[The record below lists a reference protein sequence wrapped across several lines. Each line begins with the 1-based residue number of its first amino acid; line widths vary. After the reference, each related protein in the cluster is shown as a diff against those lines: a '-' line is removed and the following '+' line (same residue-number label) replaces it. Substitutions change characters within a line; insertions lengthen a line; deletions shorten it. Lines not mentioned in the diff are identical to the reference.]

1 MLRKKFLI
9 FFFVLGIFILL
20 IPAVDALLPPRTSL
34 DLFLDHDVILVGV
47 VTSEKA
53 LPQLPD
59 KLLGT
64 TEYEISVDRYLKKP
78 LSLKKITAEGIGSK
92 NQTLHVTNEVIFN
105 TGQKVLLFLLMD
117 EEKFVISPYSMALSG
132 DFNEAIIPPP
142 LKLFKN
148 GLSVDEI
155 VCKSDFEMLL
165 KPSGSPVC
173 VKPSTATNLIGRGWE
188 KVN

>member
-1 MLRKKFLI
+1 MRLSGLI
-9 FFFVLGIFILL
+9 CVLLGIFILL
-20 IPAVDALLPPRTSL
+20 IPSVDALLPPRTNL

-47 VTSEKA
+47 VTSEKE
-53 LPQLPD
+53 LPYSPD
-59 KLLGT
+59 SSLGK

-78 LSLKKITAEGIGSK
+78 LSLKKITAEGLGSK
-92 NQTLHVTNEVIFN
+92 NATLHVTNEVIFN
-105 TGQKVLLFLLMD
+105 TGQKVLLFLVMD
-117 EEKFVISPYSMALSG
+117 KEKYFISPYSVTLSG
-132 DFNEAIIPPP
+132 DLNEAFIPPP

-155 VCKSDFEMLL
+155 VCKSYFEMLL

-173 VKPSTATNLIGRGWE
+173 VKPSTAAHLMERGWE